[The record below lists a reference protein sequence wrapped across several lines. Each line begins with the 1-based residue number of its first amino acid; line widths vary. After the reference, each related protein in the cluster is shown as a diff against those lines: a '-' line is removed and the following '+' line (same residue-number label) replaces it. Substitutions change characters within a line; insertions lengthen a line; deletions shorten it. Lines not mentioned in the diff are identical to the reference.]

1 MKRIFMVLAVAAVMA
16 MMLVA
21 TAAPAFARLP
31 VGGSDKGVGDEAKG
45 LNNPKCETSVDT
57 TTGDEIVLCPPGAG
71 TFHPRPIR

>member
-21 TAAPAFARLP
+21 TAAPAFAA
-31 VGGSDKGVGDEAKG
+31 GGSGGNKGVGDEAKG